1 MDNLVDPRA
10 FFFVFFCCGVVRKT
24 AVFQRFCW
32 AVVAAIRRHRDRRFH
47 NYPAQN
53 FPARISFGGDGDVVL
68 VMLLLPTRGELLFMS
83 CTSSLANFRLHLAA
97 LMLR

>member
-10 FFFVFFCCGVVRKT
+10 CFFFVAGWCGRQLS
-24 AVFQRFCW
+24 FS
-32 AVVAAIRRHRDRRFH
+32 HRDRRFH

-53 FPARISFGGDGDVVL
+53 FPARISFDGDGDVVL
-68 VMLLLPTRGELLFMS
+68 VMPLPTRGELLFMS